1 FWSGRV
7 PSDPTKGGVGE
18 PTSRGEIVER
28 LQSESTIPGSSVGGD
43 FLDVA
48 QSVERQE
55 LARLGV
61 SRLNERARRLHVALQ
76 QFSAGED
83 GFCSECRAS
92 ISPKR
97 LRALPDVTT
106 CVACQARLE
115 HTAKRT

>member
-1 FWSGRV
+1 MGDAELTVPPASIDQPYEGRV
-7 PSDPTKGGVGE
+7 RE
-18 PTSRGEIVER
+18 
-28 LQSESTIPGSSVGGD
+28 LAAGD

-61 SRLNERARRLHVALQ
+61 LRLSERARRLNIALQ
-76 QFSAGED
+76 RFSTGEY
-83 GFCSECRAS
+83 GICSGCGAS

-106 CVACQARLE
+106 CVACQANVE
-115 HTAKRT
+115 HATKRT